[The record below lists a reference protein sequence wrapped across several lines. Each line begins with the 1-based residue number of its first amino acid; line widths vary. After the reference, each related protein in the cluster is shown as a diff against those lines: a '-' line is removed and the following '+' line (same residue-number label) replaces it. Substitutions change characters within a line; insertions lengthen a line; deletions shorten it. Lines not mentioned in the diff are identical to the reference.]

1 MEICSFT
8 GGQGS
13 GWNRM
18 DSVQNLEEFGFEPL
32 TMGSA
37 SNTSEGRDGR
47 VRAHDNDDTYDI
59 RM

>member
-1 MEICSFT
+1 
-8 GGQGS
+8 
-13 GWNRM
+13 M

-32 TMGSA
+32 TVGSA

>member
-1 MEICSFT
+1 
-8 GGQGS
+8 
-13 GWNRM
+13 M
-18 DSVQNLEEFGFEPL
+18 DSVQNLEEYEFEPL

-47 VRAHDNDDTYDI
+47 VRAHDNDDIYDI